1 MLSRRHLIA
10 AALAHLTLAA
20 CAGPAAGPASTDVA
34 LSITGAAD
42 MNGGAP
48 AQVKIYYLSDTNQ
61 FSSADFFTV
70 FDAPE
75 ATLGDALMK
84 VQTFGLAPGRTVT
97 DAQSFAQA
105 PDAVGVVAA
114 FRDINGQ
121 FLAVKPLVPGV
132 PNPVTV
138 TLAGNRVD
146 IR

>member
-1 MLSRRHLIA
+1 MLTRRHLIA
-10 AALAHLTLAA
+10 AALAQLTLSA
-20 CAGPAAGPASTDVA
+20 CSVSGPASTDVA
-34 LSITGAAD
+34 LSITGSTD

-48 AQVKIYYLSDTNQ
+48 AQVKVYYLKGTSQ
-61 FSSADFFTV
+61 FRSADFFTV

-75 ATLGDALMK
+75 ATLGDALVQ

-97 DAQSFAQA
+97 DAKSFAEA
-105 PDAVGVVAA
+105 PSAVGVVAA

-121 FLAVKPLVPGV
+121 FLAVKPLTPGV

-138 TLAGNRVD
+138 TLSGNRVV